1 MLPEFDC
8 KLWLLGHS
16 PHTSSTKQSWD
27 MALDCFWCLAN
38 QDRDGCNRGFGQ
50 SAGGLLPIGD
60 KKRKQIAAAGGN
72 ESSGGNHGIIGG
84 DTALHSLRTPHPTQH
99 PQVQPSS
106 PKTWGDDDLGIFGQ
120 SHPALPWIRNRGD
133 LGEIS
138 VRPINGSPGGRYLV
152 VVLGRMTTL
161 VGAKGFM
168 MLWT

>member
-1 MLPEFDC
+1 M
-8 KLWLLGHS
+8 
-16 PHTSSTKQSWD
+16 
-27 MALDCFWCLAN
+27 
-38 QDRDGCNRGFGQ
+38 
-50 SAGGLLPIGD
+50 PIGD

-84 DTALHSLRTPHPTQH
+84 DTALTPPTPRVPPTQPST

-106 PKTWGDDDLGIFGQ
+106 PKTRGNDDLGIFGQ
-120 SHPALPWIRNRGD
+120 SHPPLPWIRNRGD

-161 VGAKGFM
+161 VDALGFM
-168 MLWT
+168 MG

>member
-1 MLPEFDC
+1 M
-8 KLWLLGHS
+8 
-16 PHTSSTKQSWD
+16 
-27 MALDCFWCLAN
+27 
-38 QDRDGCNRGFGQ
+38 
-50 SAGGLLPIGD
+50 PIED

-84 DTALHSLRTPHPTQH
+84 DTPNSPSTPHPTQH

-106 PKTWGDDDLGIFGQ
+106 PKTRGDDDLGIFGQ
-120 SHPALPWIRNRGD
+120 SHPPLPWIRNRGD

-161 VGAKGFM
+161 VDAIGFM
-168 MLWT
+168 MG